1 MNYYSD
7 SGLALAKAVWGMMDI
22 VNEMPQESAGII
34 EKTNFLGRAYVH
46 GVKQSG
52 ERPEVAEKVKEIN
65 KKIYERSDDSIVSL
79 YDLGKRWSLEHFEI
93 LYKKLGNSFDFLIAE
108 TSVVPEGLK
117 IVHDNVGRVFEE
129 SEGAIVFRGE
139 KINPLLHTRVF
150 INKEGL
156 PTYEAKELALNKKK
170 FELFAFDQSIILTG
184 NEQNDYF
191 RVVLKAIEQ
200 LWPNISQKTKHFG
213 HGMLRLS
220 SGKMSSRTGNVITG
234 ESLIADVSR
243 DVREK
248 MSERRI
254 TKEMSTLGVDIL
266 VEKIAVGAIKY
277 SILKQ
282 AIGKDI
288 IFDFEKSIS
297 FEGDSGPYLQY
308 TYARTQS
315 VLATAKTSNLNPS
328 TTTVAT
334 WSLQERGSRLLRW
347 LERFPEV
354 VKRALA
360 EYAPQLV
367 ATYLIELASAFNA
380 YYAQNQIINLEDK
393 KTSEYRLA
401 LINAAC
407 SAPRAT
413 RLDGPHACHT
423 SPEAY
428 QPRHT
433 AGAWLPAE

>member
-1 MNYYSD
+1 
-7 SGLALAKAVWGMMDI
+7 
-22 VNEMPQESAGII
+22 
-34 EKTNFLGRAYVH
+34 
-46 GVKQSG
+46 
-52 ERPEVAEKVKEIN
+52 
-65 KKIYERSDDSIVSL
+65 
-79 YDLGKRWSLEHFEI
+79 
-93 LYKKLGNSFDFLIAE
+93 
-108 TSVVPEGLK
+108 
-117 IVHDNVGRVFEE
+117 
-129 SEGAIVFRGE
+129 
-139 KINPLLHTRVF
+139 
-150 INKEGL
+150 
-156 PTYEAKELALNKKK
+156 
-170 FELFAFDQSIILTG
+170 
-184 NEQNDYF
+184 
-191 RVVLKAIEQ
+191 
-200 LWPNISQKTKHFG
+200 
-213 HGMLRLS
+213 
-220 SGKMSSRTGNVITG
+220 MSSRTGNVITG

-380 YYAQNQIINLEDK
+380 HYAQNQIINLEDK
-393 KTSEYRLA
+393 KISEYRLA
-401 LINAAC
+401 LTQSVGTVLKNGLWLLGIK
-407 SAPRAT
+407 APERM
-413 RLDGPHACHT
+413 
-423 SPEAY
+423 
-428 QPRHT
+428 
-433 AGAWLPAE
+433 